1 MTLNHIGEGMA
12 VSLLIHWSRCDTAL
26 GEQNQFPRASSGS
39 SKHLPG
45 RARRTHSDI
54 GPHRPTTTLAHCHQ
68 RWDDGDLGK
77 WERSEDQD

>member
-12 VSLLIHWSRCDTAL
+12 VSLLIHRSRCDTAL
-26 GEQNQFPRASSGS
+26 GEQNQFPSASSGS

-54 GPHRPTTTLAHCHQ
+54 GPHGPRTALAHCHQ

-77 WERSEDQD
+77 RERSEDQD